1 MIVGKSVGG
10 IKGYEKKVYIKNGWI
25 LGERVVGLRYFN
37 LRTSIYR
44 Q

>member
-25 LGERVVGLRYFN
+25 LGERVVGLRYV
-37 LRTSIYR
+37 LQSSDEYI
-44 Q
+44 